1 MSDIKTFALDHL
13 FGLDVDISQE
23 DFAKRVSKILNGC
36 SAKLTSDWVNHD
48 LISSFH
54 VLMSDYKTMLESR
67 TIEVEFLTA
76 LLTSIICVGVHGYGE
91 QKQLQDMKVF
101 LELEKTL
108 IQKNAD
114 YGCASIKYGGL
125 VGNYTRLTDKLSRL
139 LNFSVKKEL
148 NFEAI
153 ADTWLDA
160 AGYATIGIIILQ
172 LTVEKLQGS
181 ESPFGFQA
189 DEEDDQEPEDEG
201 ANETE
206 IPSGDTQDDWV
217 SKNIMSV
224 FYVVLPSKKTTICE
238 IILKNGF
245 SIVGTSSCVDIRKFN
260 EQMGQKLAF
269 EDAYRKVEELE
280 AYLRQQTLYESG
292 ELE

>member
-13 FGLDVDISQE
+13 FGLDIDISQK
-23 DFAKRVSKILNGC
+23 DFAEKVSKILSGC

-48 LISSFH
+48 IVSSFH

-76 LLTSIICVGVHGYGE
+76 LLTSIICVGVHGYGD
-91 QKQLQDMKVF
+91 QKQLQDMKAF

-114 YGCASIKYGGL
+114 YGNASVKNGGL

-139 LNFSVKKEL
+139 LNFSAKKEL

-181 ESPFGFQA
+181 ESPFGFHA
-189 DEEDDQEPEDEG
+189 DEEDDQEPEEESPKG
-201 ANETE
+201 AKIASEE
-206 IPSGDTQDDWV
+206 VQDDWI

-224 FYVVLPSKKTTICE
+224 FYGVLPSKKTTICE

-245 SIVGTSSCVDIRKFN
+245 SVVGTSSCVDIRKFN
-260 EQMGQKLAF
+260 EQLGQKLAF
-269 EDAYRKVEELE
+269 EDAYRKAGELE
-280 AYLRQQTLYESG
+280 AYLRQQALYESG
-292 ELE
+292 ELK

>member
-13 FGLDVDISQE
+13 FGLDIDISQE
-23 DFAKRVSKILNGC
+23 NFAERVSKILSDC
-36 SAKLTSDWVNHD
+36 SAKLTSDWVSHD
-48 LISSFH
+48 IVSSLH

-67 TIEVEFLTA
+67 VVEVEFLTA
-76 LLTSIICVGVHGYGE
+76 LLTSVICVGVHGYGE

-101 LELEKTL
+101 LDLEKTL

-114 YGCASIKYGGL
+114 YGNASVKNGGL

-139 LNFSVKKEL
+139 LNFSAKKEL

-189 DEEDDQEPEDEG
+189 DEEDQESEEESPK
-201 ANETE
+201 ETE
-206 IPSGDTQDDWV
+206 ITSGDAQDDWI

-224 FYVVLPSKKTTICE
+224 FYGVLPSKKTTICE

-245 SIVGTSSCVDIRKFN
+245 SVVGTSFCVDTRKFD
-260 EQMGQKLAF
+260 EQLGQKLAF
-269 EDAYRKVEELE
+269 EDAYRKAGELE
-280 AYLRQQTLYESG
+280 AYLRQQALYESG
-292 ELE
+292 ELK

>member
-13 FGLDVDISQE
+13 FGLDIDISQE
-23 DFAKRVSKILNGC
+23 DFAERVSKILSDC
-36 SAKLTSDWVNHD
+36 SAKLTSDWVSHD
-48 LISSFH
+48 IVSSLH

-67 TIEVEFLTA
+67 VVEVEFLTA
-76 LLTSIICVGVHGYGE
+76 LLTSVICVGVHGYGE

-101 LELEKTL
+101 LDLEKTL

-114 YGCASIKYGGL
+114 YGNASVKNGGL

-139 LNFSVKKEL
+139 LNFSAKKEL

-189 DEEDDQEPEDEG
+189 DEEDQESEEESPK
-201 ANETE
+201 ETE
-206 IPSGDTQDDWV
+206 ITSGDAQDDWI

-224 FYVVLPSKKTTICE
+224 FYGVLPSKKTTICE

-245 SIVGTSSCVDIRKFN
+245 SVVGTSSCVDTRKFD
-260 EQMGQKLAF
+260 EQLGQKLAF
-269 EDAYRKVEELE
+269 EDAYRKAGELE
-280 AYLRQQTLYESG
+280 AYLRQQALYESG
-292 ELE
+292 ELK

>member
-13 FGLDVDISQE
+13 FGLDIDISQE
-23 DFAKRVSKILNGC
+23 DFAERVSKILSDC
-36 SAKLTSDWVNHD
+36 FAKLTSDWVSHD
-48 LISSFH
+48 IVSSLH

-67 TIEVEFLTA
+67 VVEVEFLTA
-76 LLTSIICVGVHGYGE
+76 LLTSVICVGVHGYGE

-101 LELEKTL
+101 LDLEKTL

-114 YGCASIKYGGL
+114 YGNASVKNGGL

-139 LNFSVKKEL
+139 LNFSAKKEL

-189 DEEDDQEPEDEG
+189 DEEDQESEEESPK
-201 ANETE
+201 ETE
-206 IPSGDTQDDWV
+206 ITSGDAQDDWI

-224 FYVVLPSKKTTICE
+224 FYGVLPSKKTTICE

-245 SIVGTSSCVDIRKFN
+245 SVVGTSSCVDTRKFD
-260 EQMGQKLAF
+260 EQLGQKLAF
-269 EDAYRKVEELE
+269 EDAYRKAGELE
-280 AYLRQQTLYESG
+280 AYLRQQALYESG
-292 ELE
+292 ELK